1 MEHIELNNACVLK
14 ASTGFTS
21 KSTQMLCS
29 HHCRTAQLDHALKSF
44 HIASVS
50 YIVPTEATEQ
60 RGVNDGERE
69 CGSIKNK
76 HAKKYACPHNILIP
90 VIYGLLNL
98 AFTKRCYYDG
108 LGRAAY
114 LRIQPAFIV
123 LLRG

>member
-1 MEHIELNNACVLK
+1 MDHIELNNACVLK
-14 ASTGFTS
+14 PVQGLTS

-44 HIASVS
+44 HAASVS

-76 HAKKYACPHNILIP
+76 HAKNTDIP
-90 VIYGLLNL
+90 IIY
-98 AFTKRCYYDG
+98 
-108 LGRAAY
+108 
-114 LRIQPAFIV
+114 
-123 LLRG
+123 